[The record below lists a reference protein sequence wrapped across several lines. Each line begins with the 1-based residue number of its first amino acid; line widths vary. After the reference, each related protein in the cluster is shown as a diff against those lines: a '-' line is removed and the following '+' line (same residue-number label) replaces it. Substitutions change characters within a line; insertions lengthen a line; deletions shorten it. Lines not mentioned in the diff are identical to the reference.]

1 MKEYT
6 FAELGYFT
14 DSQINGI
21 KKAMQGKTFMNFDI
35 ASANNAGNRTLIV
48 KTDYEADEQ
57 EIKNFFLGVAL
68 DMLAKAYGD

>member
-1 MKEYT
+1 
-6 FAELGYFT
+6 
-14 DSQINGI
+14 
-21 KKAMQGKTFMNFDI
+21 MNFDI

-68 DMLAKAYGD
+68 DMLAKAYRE